1 MKPNEFCESPL
12 CGFLFWCVFV
22 FCVLLTGHAMD
33 GTSTEQMDT
42 GIKKKKT
49 GQGSCPAF
57 FEGSIN
63 N

>member
-1 MKPNEFCESPL
+1 MKPNEFFEGPL
-12 CGFLFWCVFV
+12 CGFLFWCVFH
-22 FCVLLTGHAMD
+22 VLLAGHAMD

-42 GIKKKKT
+42 GVKKKKT

>member
-1 MKPNEFCESPL
+1 
-12 CGFLFWCVFV
+12 
-22 FCVLLTGHAMD
+22 MD

-42 GIKKKKT
+42 GVKKKKT